1 MEDYKEELRKL
12 LLNWYSPIAERGT
25 FVTHTTAE
33 LLEMFQGVLPAEPI
47 SEHDVYE
54 VCKEESF
61 EIIKTEDHILKWKLH
76 DRI

>member
-25 FVTHTTAE
+25 FVEHTTQE
-33 LLEMFQGVLPAEPI
+33 LLEIFRGVLPAEPL

-54 VCKEESF
+54 VMKEESF
-61 EIIKTEDHILKWKLH
+61 EIIKTDDNILKWKLH
-76 DRI
+76 NKI